1 MSLCLLQI
9 LKPRG
14 GVCKP
19 CDSSDQW
26 RHGGGIRKLHF
37 QQFPFY
43 TFGFLFNKLTWFQM
57 KSLSSQA
64 GRLNMGKL
72 PRFLESGTD
81 EDDWREAVEKMCT
94 AAEILA

>member
-1 MSLCLLQI
+1 
-9 LKPRG
+9 
-14 GVCKP
+14 
-19 CDSSDQW
+19 
-26 RHGGGIRKLHF
+26 
-37 QQFPFY
+37 
-43 TFGFLFNKLTWFQM
+43 M